1 MLLAK
6 LVTIHSSWHMSPA
19 IIITKAVVLILE
31 VIKCVRRDTF
41 FEGSGSCRLA
51 INHPLV
57 CLEKTSHHEWLN
69 TFLNLRKIDLRVPA
83 ALCGCSRFI
92 FYSLVRSLL
101 SHCSKMNSKTC
112 IGYTW
117 CFFVRWKNIRLK
129 YKENSTMYLVLIPIT
144 LAPNQVKICTLK
156 DTSTVGLHHHGML
169 DDE

>member
-57 CLEKTSHHEWLN
+57 GSKKPPTLMLLVNMALKR
-69 TFLNLRKIDLRVPA
+69 RKVEISFA
-83 ALCGCSRFI
+83 AKSC
-92 FYSLVRSLL
+92 
-101 SHCSKMNSKTC
+101 
-112 IGYTW
+112 
-117 CFFVRWKNIRLK
+117 
-129 YKENSTMYLVLIPIT
+129 
-144 LAPNQVKICTLK
+144 QTLK
-156 DTSTVGLHHHGML
+156 MPTTNFYFRTT
-169 DDE
+169 

>member
-69 TFLNLRKIDLRVPA
+69 TFLNLRKIDLRLVPA
-83 ALCGCSRFI
+83 ALCGCSLVYVCLYFI
-92 FYSLVRSLL
+92 VWSGLEQYETIKYYHTALKWILKHWVYMMFF
-101 SHCSKMNSKTC
+101 CKM
-112 IGYTW
+112 
-117 CFFVRWKNIRLK
+117 
-129 YKENSTMYLVLIPIT
+129 KEYQI
-144 LAPNQVKICTLK
+144 KIQRK
-156 DTSTVGLHHHGML
+156 
-169 DDE
+169 